1 MREIWHRQRWW
12 VARLAMLPVHI
23 FFFSIVVFF
32 LVRSIPGNPV
42 LAMTGGQVTHAMYL
56 KLQRSLGLDG
66 SEFQQLRTFL
76 WHTVRLHLGDSIVS
90 GRPVTSD
97 VKLLLPDTLELAIL
111 GLAVAVVIAL
121 TGAYLVVLHP
131 RNPASRLLSGY
142 SRAAA
147 AVPDFCLGVAGIF
160 IFYATLHWAPA
171 PLGLVS
177 SNLTTPKRLSGFPL
191 LDALLRGQG
200 TVFLSIV
207 EHLILPVAVLSLA
220 NAPILMKLLIRSLQE
235 AVDAPPTRFRIATGA
250 SRATVVISMYRRALP
265 AAVTMLGTMFGYLL
279 GGAVVLEALF
289 GFSGMGQYA
298 VNAVNSK
305 DFVALQGFLLVV
317 GSLSL
322 LVFFLVDLANMFLD
336 PRRRAGVRQ
345 EVAV

>member
-1 MREIWHRQRWW
+1 
-12 VARLAMLPVHI
+12 MLPVHI

-32 LVRSIPGNPV
+32 LVRSIPGDPV

-56 KLQRSLGLDG
+56 KLKRSLGLDG
-66 SEFQQLRTFL
+66 SMMEQLRTFL
-76 WHTVRLHLGDSIVS
+76 DHLLHLQLGNSIVS
-90 GRPVTSD
+90 GRPVTTD
-97 VKLLLPDTLELAIL
+97 MKLLLPNTLELGIL
-111 GLAVAVVIAL
+111 GLAAAVVIAL
-121 TGAYLVVLHP
+121 VGAYFVVLHP
-131 RNPASRLLSGY
+131 QNPVSRVLAGY

-160 IFYATLHWAPA
+160 VFYATLHWAPA

-177 SNLTTPKRLSGFPL
+177 TNLNLPTRITGFPL

-200 TVFLSIV
+200 TVALSIV
-207 EHLILPVAVLSLA
+207 EHLILPIAVLSLA

-250 SRATVVISMYRRALP
+250 SRPTVIVSMYRRALP

-305 DFVALQGFLLVV
+305 DFVALQGFLLIV

-336 PRRRAGVRQ
+336 PRRRAGTRQ
-345 EVAV
+345 EVAI